1 MYLQKDTKRN
11 LPDNSHKF
19 RSYEELKDHLKDLNM
34 TIKSD
39 MDIMDELSKKF
50 QEQLKL
56 YEDSDKN
63 LQNILTDLE
72 YLLHQVDTAE
82 VFVKNKGYVLPYFSV

>member
-1 MYLQKDTKRN
+1 MYLQKDTKSQSDN
-11 LPDNSHKF
+11 LHKF
-19 RSYEELKDHLKDLNM
+19 RSYEKLKDDLKDLNM

-50 QEQLKL
+50 QDQLKL

-63 LQNILTDLE
+63 LHNILIDLE

-82 VFVKNKGYVLPYFSV
+82 VFVKNKGYVMCVTLF

>member
-1 MYLQKDTKRN
+1 MYLQKDTN
-11 LPDNSHKF
+11 SLSDNSHKF
-19 RSYEELKDHLKDLNM
+19 RSYEELKDDLKDLNM

-56 YEDSDKN
+56 YEDSDTN

-82 VFVKNKGYVLPYFSV
+82 VFVKNKGHVLPYFSV

>member
-1 MYLQKDTKRN
+1 MYLQKDIKS
-11 LPDNSHKF
+11 PSDNSHKF
-19 RSYEELKDHLKDLNM
+19 RSYEELKEDLKNLNM

-39 MDIMDELSKKF
+39 MDVMDELSRKF

-63 LQNILTDLE
+63 LQNILIDLE

-82 VFVKNKGYVLPYFSV
+82 VFVKNNGYVTCATLF

>member
-1 MYLQKDTKRN
+1 M
-11 LPDNSHKF
+11 PDNSHKF
-19 RSYEELKDHLKDLNM
+19 RPYEKLKDDLKDLNM

-39 MDIMDELSKKF
+39 MDVMDELSRKF
-50 QEQLKL
+50 QEQMKV

-82 VFVKNKGYVLPYFSV
+82 VFAKNKGYVLTIFGI